1 MSPRIMS
8 PRTKFR
14 RAMSLRALSA
24 TGIALAL
31 VLGGCSHGGS
41 EKKRPR
47 TPVFGQRT
55 SILSGAEVVNA
66 DETLA
71 ATPVLLPDPV
81 DNADWPQ
88 SGGDASKSLGGVTLG
103 DATKVVWRAQIS
115 GGGPLG
121 KLASPPVVSGGKLF
135 VIDTDAVIHAF
146 DAESGKRLW
155 DNSIGT
161 ATRLNLTD
169 FGGGVSAEGERIFAS
184 TGVGDV
190 VALEAAT
197 GKVLWTKRPGGP
209 LRGSPTVSNGNVYVM
224 SQDNQIFALSETDG
238 AVVWQ
243 DTGTLQT
250 TGVFGVASP
259 AAAQGSVI
267 AGFSSG
273 ELSVYRYEN
282 GRVLW
287 GDSLSRTNISTAVST
302 LTDIDADPVIDRGRV
317 FAIGEGG
324 RMASYELVSGQR
336 LWELNIGGIATP
348 VVAGEWVFVVTDK
361 GRLYCIARTAGKV
374 RWIADLGGYRNPK
387 SKSGP
392 IRWYGP
398 VLAGGKLIL
407 VSTDGEMAF
416 VDPAEGKVTQKRKG
430 DLPMSLPPIVADKL
444 LYVLTD
450 NGTIIAY
457 K

>member
-1 MSPRIMS
+1 MMLKRG
-8 PRTKFR
+8 R
-14 RAMSLRALSA
+14 RSA
-24 TGIALAL
+24 ALAAL
-31 VLGGCSHGGS
+31 VTLALLAGGCSRGAGG
-41 EKKRPR
+41 EKKAPR

-55 SILSGAEVVNA
+55 SILSGTEVIAA
-66 DETLA
+66 DETLG
-71 ATPVLLPDPV
+71 ATPVLLPDPI
-81 DNADWPQ
+81 DHADWPQ

-103 DATKVVWRAQIS
+103 EARRVVWRAAIV

-121 KLASPPVVSGGKLF
+121 KLASPPVVAGGKLF

-146 DAESGKRLW
+146 DAKTGKRLW
-155 DNSIGT
+155 DTRVGTGGAGGT
-161 ATRLNLTD
+161 AALIE
-169 FGGGVSAEGERIFAS
+169 FGGGVAVEGDRVYAS
-184 TGVGDV
+184 TGVGDML
-190 VALEAAT
+190 ALDAAD
-197 GKVLWTKRPGGP
+197 GKIVWKVRPGGP
-209 LRGSPTVSNGNVYVM
+209 LRGSPTISNGNVYVM
-224 SQDNQIFALSETDG
+224 SQDNQIYALAEADG
-238 AVVWQ
+238 AIIWQ
-243 DTGTLQT
+243 DSGTLQS
-250 TGVFGVASP
+250 TGVFGVAAP
-259 AAAQGSVI
+259 AAGQGSVV

-287 GDSLSRTNISTAVST
+287 GDSLSRTNISTSVST

-348 VVAGEWVFVVTDK
+348 RVAGEWVFVVTDK

-387 SKSGP
+387 SKTGP
-392 IRWYGP
+392 IRWDGP
-398 VLAGGKLIL
+398 LLAGGKLIL

-416 VDPAEGKVTQKRKG
+416 VDPADGAIKSRRKIG
-430 DLPMSLPPIVADKL
+430 LPMSLPPVAADKM

-457 K
+457 R